1 MNQQTQ
7 SSLVVESSDSG
18 HESRGATLSW
28 KDYLRALVDDR
39 ITLVCAVYL
48 GLLAIATIGADFITP
63 YDPVELNFKERM
75 LPPFSAGA
83 NGIPHIFGTDEL
95 GRDMLSRLI
104 YGARVSISVS
114 IIGATVSAIIGISLG
129 LVAGYIRGPL
139 EDLIMRTVD
148 GMLALPSLLVALF
161 VLFMIGGGYF
171 NLILV
176 FALLHWTVYARM
188 ARGLTLSYRESTFV
202 AAARSIGCRDGRI
215 MFRHI
220 LPNMASPLLVLYTLE
235 VAILIL
241 SEASLSFLG
250 FGIQPPEPSWGLMI
264 AKGRDHMRY
273 AWWMVTLPGVA
284 IMVTALSLNLIAAW
298 LRTISDPV
306 QRWRHLRMQPEQ
318 TISPAKS
325 PES

>member
-1 MNQQTQ
+1 MSTGGALQPGTT
-7 SSLVVESSDSG
+7 LASG
-18 HESRGATLSW
+18 DESRAASLGW
-28 KDYLRALVDDR
+28 RDYLRAIVDDR
-39 ITLVCAVYL
+39 VTLLAAAFL
-48 GLLAIATIGADFITP
+48 IILAIATIGADFIAP
-63 YDPVELNFKERM
+63 YDPVQLNFKERL

-83 NGIPHIFGTDEL
+83 SGIPHILGTDEL

-104 YGARVSISVS
+104 YGARVSVSVS
-114 IIGATVSAIIGISLG
+114 FIGASVSAILGIFLG
-129 LVAGYIRGPL
+129 LVAGYLRGPL
-139 EDLIMRTVD
+139 EDVIMRTVD

-161 VLFMIGGGYF
+161 ILFMIGGGYG

-202 AAARSIGCRDGRI
+202 AAARSIGCRDSRI
-215 MFRHI
+215 MLRHL
-220 LPNMASPLLVLYTLE
+220 LPNMASPLLVLFTLE

-264 AKGRDHMRY
+264 AKGRDYMRS

-284 IMVTALSLNLIAAW
+284 ILLTALSLNLLAAW
-298 LRTISDPV
+298 VRTVSDPV
-306 QRWRHLRMQPEQ
+306 QRWRYLRTQSGLPEEPEA
-318 TISPAKS
+318 SPTQ
-325 PES
+325 